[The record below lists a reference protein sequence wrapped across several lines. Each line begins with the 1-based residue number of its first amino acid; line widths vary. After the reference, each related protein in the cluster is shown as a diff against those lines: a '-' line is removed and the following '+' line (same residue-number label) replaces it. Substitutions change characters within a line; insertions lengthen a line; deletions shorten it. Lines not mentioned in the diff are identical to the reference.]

1 MRLGKMGQENALA
14 VLMIAVIGIL
24 LPNTL
29 TLKVAQRVT
38 EAMLGFSLRDLIRK
52 DYIRAR

>member
-14 VLMIAVIGIL
+14 VLMIDVISIL

-29 TLKVAQRVT
+29 TLKVAQRVM
-38 EAMLGFSLRDLIRK
+38 EAILGFSLRDLIRK
-52 DYIRAR
+52 DDIRAR